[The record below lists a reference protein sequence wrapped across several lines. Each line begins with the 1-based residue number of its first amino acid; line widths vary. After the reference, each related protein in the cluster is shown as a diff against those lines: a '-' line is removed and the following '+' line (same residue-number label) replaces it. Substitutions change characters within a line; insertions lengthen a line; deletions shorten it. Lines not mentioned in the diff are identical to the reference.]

1 MKKWLISAGAFVV
14 IVGSAWLFKE
24 TMASQ
29 KVVPPERP
37 RQEIKTY
44 VSVLPTTHSNVA
56 TKVEAYGRV
65 SSSQQVNIT
74 AEVGGKLLAGNI
86 PLKAGQNFTT
96 GQLLC
101 KIHNVEQSF
110 SLQARKSTFLNLL
123 ASILPDLKIDFKQ
136 SYPTWQSYFDAID
149 LKQDLPDLPQANSSQ
164 EKTFLAT
171 KNILSEFYNI
181 KSMEENMKKYF
192 IYAPYT
198 GSISNLNVEVGSV
211 VNSGTTIGTII
222 RTDLLELVIPCELK
236 DITYVEPGKRVE
248 IVQEGLNEMRWSG
261 RVVRIADRVDPNT
274 QSVNVFIAIQNFK
287 SGEIYDGLYL
297 KAEIPGK
304 VIEKAMVISRNILR
318 NKNEVFVVEHGV
330 LKTRKVN
337 VLKINGDDAII
348 TGLGIGETL
357 VIDVP
362 TNASNNLEVEIINDK
377 NS

>member
-1 MKKWLISAGAFVV
+1 
-14 IVGSAWLFKE
+14 
-24 TMASQ
+24 MASQ